1 MGSPVVSVIRIAA
14 NRLPEFFQGTALTS
28 RGDFAHDASVLLR
41 ARKTSRGG
49 EANVLAAVGPGLLGR
64 LARPRD

>member
-1 MGSPVVSVIRIAA
+1 MFGVIRIAA

-28 RGDFAHDASVLLR
+28 LGDFAHDASVLLR
-41 ARKTSRGG
+41 ARKTGHGG
-49 EANVLAAVGPGLLGR
+49 EVHALAAAGPGLPGR